1 MWLERCQLNL
11 RYRKG
16 GENLKVFT
24 RSMICSV
31 CSRLL
36 DISPSTIT
44 WLSIGTV
51 FFFKQ
56 GRYVYKNIMGCKQI
70 LHNKL
75 LSPMTESI
83 TSLGK
88 PLRSMIF
95 QILISPQVL
104 FRPIKKLTQVTKIL
118 CTVHWETS
126 QNLVRSRKSCLNS
139 TSMRINWFIGDMFP
153 TLKTEISRI
162 IQSWP
167 QIPQCIKHRTQ
178 FSALSCLV

>member
-1 MWLERCQLNL
+1 
-11 RYRKG
+11 
-16 GENLKVFT
+16 
-24 RSMICSV
+24 MICSV

-36 DISPSTIT
+36 DISPSTIA

-83 TSLGK
+83 ASLGK

-104 FRPIKKLTQVTKIL
+104 LRPIKKINPGYENIVHCALRNVTKPSMEQKVQIL
-118 CTVHWETS
+118 SQLNQHENKLIYWRYVPNTQNRNKSNYSKLAPDSPMYQTQNTVFCT
-126 QNLVRSRKSCLNS
+126 L
-139 TSMRINWFIGDMFP
+139 
-153 TLKTEISRI
+153 
-162 IQSWP
+162 
-167 QIPQCIKHRTQ
+167 
-178 FSALSCLV
+178 LSGVI